1 LEIRVATVEIQAAR
15 ELTLGQLLPGSWVCL
30 SIVDNGVGLRADQI
44 ESMFEPFYT
53 TRQPGQGTGIGLTVV
68 RNIVSR
74 MHGALDVQSH
84 IGSAE
89 IGHDSLG
96 SVTRIS
102 VYWPSIAPKTE
113 SAVSQ
118 NELPRTGLGE
128 TVMVVDDKP
137 ELVMLAEEVLAS
149 LGYEPVGFIGA
160 RTALAAF
167 RRNPRRFDAILT
179 DERMQSLRG
188 CDLAKMIR
196 EIDPSVPV
204 ILLTGYRDADIDVRA
219 KEAGIVAILDKPLH
233 VQTLSAALRRQ
244 FNRPLTPVEA

>member
-1 LEIRVATVEIQAAR
+1 
-15 ELTLGQLLPGSWVCL
+15 
-30 SIVDNGVGLRADQI
+30 
-44 ESMFEPFYT
+44 MFEPFYT

-89 IGHDSLG
+89 NGLDPLG

-102 VYWPSIAPKTE
+102 AYWPAIAPETE
-113 SAVSQ
+113 PSVSQ
-118 NELPRTGLGE
+118 KELPRTGHGE

-160 RTALAAF
+160 RAALGAF

-196 EIDPSVPV
+196 EIDPTVPV

-233 VQTLSAALRRQ
+233 VQTLSVALRHQ
-244 FNRPLTPVEA
+244 FKQRLAAAEA